1 MSHQQLSRTGRL
13 VTLACLAISL
23 ASTSVFAS
31 PRIASLDWTLAET
44 LIALEAPPVALA
56 QVTDYTSWVGENV
69 PTEVTDIGL
78 RSQPNMELLAEL
90 APEAIVLTPMF
101 ANLVPKL
108 QAIAPVVTYEFYRP
122 DKPLWPQLESMT
134 RRLGE
139 QSGQREQAEAL
150 IRNSEADIEALK
162 GRLNASQ
169 QPLLV
174 VQFMDARHVRIFGN
188 GSLYDAVMQRLGL
201 TNAWPEKPNAWGF
214 NLVGIEQL
222 AKFHDARLV
231 IVEPRP
237 AGVEEELERSG
248 LWHQLGSVQ
257 RGDTLILPPVW
268 SFGGLPSARRFA
280 HVLVDAMT
288 ATTETA
294 HDDA

>member
-1 MSHQQLSRTGRL
+1 MKLICLTLSL
-13 VTLACLAISL
+13 V
-23 ASTSVFAS
+23 STSIFAS

-44 LIALEAPPVALA
+44 LIALGAPPIALA
-56 QVTDYTSWVGENV
+56 QIADYTSWVGEDV
-69 PTEVTDIGL
+69 PAGVTDIGL

-90 APEAIVLTPMF
+90 APDTIILTPMF
-101 ANLVPKL
+101 TNLVPKL
-108 QAIAPVVTYEFYRP
+108 QTIAPVVTYEFYRP

-139 QSGQREQAEAL
+139 QTGQQEQAEAL

-162 GRLNASQ
+162 DLLSDDQR
-169 QPLLV
+169 PLLV
-174 VQFMDARHVRIFGN
+174 VQFMDARHVRIFGK
-188 GSLYDAVMQRLGL
+188 GSLYDASMQRLGL

-222 AKFHDARLV
+222 AKFNDARLV

-237 AGVEEELERSG
+237 VGVEEELERSG

-288 ATTETA
+288 TTTEAA